1 MPKLKVGTI
10 IPTKEEDAKITAAAL
25 ADADNPP
32 LTDALFAQMR
42 PARKRGRPVLSSP
55 KKPTN
60 IRLSQIVIDEFKKDG
75 EGWQTRIDEALVD
88 LVLKKRRK
96 NAGNKQK

>member
-1 MPKLKVGTI
+1 MPKLKAGTI
-10 IPTKEEDAKITAAAL
+10 LPTKEENDNITAAAMT
-25 ADADNPP
+25 DPDNPP
-32 LTDALFAQMR
+32 LTPEIFAQMR

-96 NAGNKQK
+96 DAGEQQT